1 MANNSSVEKTAIKEL
16 LFQLA
21 DDDFIHSYRGS
32 EWLGLAPHIEEDVAT
47 SSITQDTMGH
57 AAIFYQLLE
66 ELGEGNANQLAHD
79 RPANARRNAIILEL
93 VNGPGYYM
101 KEPDYDWAFAVVR
114 NYFYTQAK
122 MIKIQSLHSSSYE
135 PLAEVAAK
143 VQMELYYHLMHWK
156 TWFVQLLGSGH
167 EEAVSRMKA
176 AIEIT
181 LQDFQ
186 GVFSLGE
193 HRNKIMQQGLI
204 ESEVVLLNKWNQAV
218 APILESVGLQGPL
231 EIGMAQGDGRNG
243 KHTEDLEK
251 ALETLSEVYASNK
264 AASW

>member
-1 MANNSSVEKTAIKEL
+1 MGNNSLIEKVAIKEL

-32 EWLGLAPHIEEDVAT
+32 EWLGLAPHIEEDVAS

-57 AAIFYQLLE
+57 AAMFYKLLE
-66 ELGEGNANQLAHD
+66 ELGEGSADELAHN
-79 RPANARRNAIILEL
+79 RPVNERRNAIILEM
-93 VNGPGYYM
+93 VNGPGHYM
-101 KEPDYDWAFAVVR
+101 DEPDYDWAFAVVR

-122 MIKIQSLHSSSYE
+122 MIKIQSLLFSSYE
-135 PLAEVAAK
+135 PLAEVASK

-176 AIEIT
+176 AIEKT
-181 LQDFQ
+181 LPDFK
-186 GVFSLGE
+186 GVFSLGQYGSQMVE
-193 HRNKIMQQGLI
+193 QALI
-204 ESEVVLLNKWNQAV
+204 ESEVVLLNKWIQV
-218 APILESVGLQGPL
+218 TAPVFENVGLEGS
-231 EIGMAQGDGRNG
+231 IVVGMIQGDGRNG
-243 KHTEDLEK
+243 THSVDLEQ
-251 ALETLSEVYASNK
+251 ALVTLSEVYLIDK

>member
-1 MANNSSVEKTAIKEL
+1 MANNSSVENTAIKEL

-101 KEPDYDWAFAVVR
+101 EEPDYDWAFAVVR

-176 AIEIT
+176 AIEKT

-193 HRNKIMQQGLI
+193 HRNKIVQQGLI
-204 ESEVVLLNKWNQAV
+204 ESEAVLLNKWNQAV
-218 APILESVGLQGPL
+218 APVLKSVGLQGPI
-231 EIGMAQGDGRNG
+231 EVGMAQGDGRNG

>member
-1 MANNSSVEKTAIKEL
+1 MANNSSVENTAIKEL

-101 KEPDYDWAFAVVR
+101 EEPDYDWAFAVVR

-176 AIEIT
+176 AIEKT

-186 GVFSLGE
+186 GVLSLGE
-193 HRNKIMQQGLI
+193 HRNKIVQQGLI
-204 ESEVVLLNKWNQAV
+204 ESEAVLLNKWNQAV
-218 APILESVGLQGPL
+218 APVLKSVGLQGPI
-231 EIGMAQGDGRNG
+231 EVGMAQGDGRNG